1 MTVGLW
7 AGGWLGL
14 DADPPCLD
22 VDRTLCHLREAGRI
36 VNAAAG
42 RQP

>member
-1 MTVGLW
+1 MG
-7 AGGWLGL
+7 
-14 DADPPCLD
+14 LD
-22 VDRTLCHLREAGRI
+22 VDPCPDVYRALCHLREAGRI